1 MKNHYGLE
9 YPYYMWEAQ
18 QECKDGLFHVE
29 CGHVKT
35 TTNHIQ
41 DVSICLL
48 DTSYT
53 LRLIVKCWENV
64 KKCVSSHRKLIEV
77 RG

>member
-1 MKNHYGLE
+1 MSLMILKMNEKPLWFRIPLQYVGS
-9 YPYYMWEAQ
+9 
-18 QECKDGLFHVE
+18 
-29 CGHVKT
+29 T

-53 LRLIVKCWENV
+53 LRLIVEFWRNV

-77 RG
+77 RGERLEVRG

>member
-29 CGHVKT
+29 CCHANTVE
-35 TTNHIQ
+35 Q
-41 DVSICLL
+41 
-48 DTSYT
+48 
-53 LRLIVKCWENV
+53 LIIFKMYQFFY
-64 KKCVSSHRKLIEV
+64 
-77 RG
+77 